1 MYRNDQGGDLPLF
14 NNKEIIVDN
23 KSVYLSNWV
32 EKDVISIKDLLKDD
46 GSYLSFQE
54 FFWQI
59 CMQS

>member
-54 FFWQI
+54 FF
-59 CMQS
+59 